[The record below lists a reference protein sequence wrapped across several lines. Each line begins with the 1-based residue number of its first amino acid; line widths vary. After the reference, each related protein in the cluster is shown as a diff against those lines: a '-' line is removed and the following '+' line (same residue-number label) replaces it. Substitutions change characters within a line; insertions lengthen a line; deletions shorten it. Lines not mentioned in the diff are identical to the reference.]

1 MTDRDQAFADV
12 LGQADRVVAAAG
24 HRGEDR
30 EWQPLSPPMPA
41 FACLSLPSFCSWLPL
56 RFLNHLVG
64 LDRPAVVRRMLTA
77 CTTALQQFENGVPI
91 DQTRCDELVFAH
103 EFIRL
108 VRHIECAGPKDYA
121 LGAD

>member
-1 MTDRDQAFADV
+1 MFVTPFF
-12 LGQADRVVAAAG
+12 LFVASA
-24 HRGEDR
+24 
-30 EWQPLSPPMPA
+30 
-41 FACLSLPSFCSWLPL
+41 

-91 DQTRCDELVFAH
+91 DQTRCDEFVFAH

-108 VRHIECAGPKDYA
+108 VRLIECAGSKDYA